1 MESLGS
7 PNRIHVTQKTAD
19 ELIMLGK
26 KEWLTPRSQKIQAK
40 GKGEMQTY
48 WVNISSS
55 ASRARRTSG
64 GTRAIQAA
72 DPNDDIEESRRDF
85 STHDEE
91 EKSSTDMVPETN

>member
-1 MESLGS
+1 MESLGAK
-7 PNRIHVTQKTAD
+7 NKIHVSEDTAA
-19 ELIMLGK
+19 LLRSGGK
-26 KEWLTPRSQKIQAK
+26 GFWVQPREDKVSPK